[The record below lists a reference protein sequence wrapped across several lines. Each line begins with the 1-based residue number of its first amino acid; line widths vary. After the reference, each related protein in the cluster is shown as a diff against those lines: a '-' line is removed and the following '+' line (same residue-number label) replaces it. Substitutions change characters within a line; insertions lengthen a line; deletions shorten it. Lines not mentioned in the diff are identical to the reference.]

1 MNIHVI
7 GTVNGEVN
15 EGMRNIA
22 THISRAFEKE
32 HTVIY
37 SGLRQLP
44 KIVFDS
50 KKADV
55 TIIFAW
61 ADKRIYELVRAVSAI
76 CTNVWVVLVQKPA
89 EEFFELTRD
98 NPLGCSY
105 LYIFDDDV
113 KGLNV
118 AEGKT
123 IRRFSVGINTEKFV
137 PPAGIDVGELKKKYG
152 FDPELPLLLHVGHC
166 SGGRGLEDF
175 LQIKNAQRLIIASG
189 MFEDEALV
197 KALEDD
203 GVTIMSGYLENVEE
217 IFQMSDAYLF
227 PTRSSDNVISIPLSV
242 MEALACGVPVI
253 GYRSFVN
260 FSGIGCADGAVSFI
274 DSPEEIDAILPDV
287 IAKRLP
293 RQWLQLRLPAHLAP
307 ARSLLTK
314 TWRRTY
320 TVRRSRMR
328 IPLTSR
334 NPLESLSRR
343 GNTIL
348 KKTWSRKYTVRP
360 KLSDK
365 P

>member
-113 KGLNV
+113 NGLNV

-123 IRRFSVGINTEKFV
+123 IRRFSIGINTEKFV

-197 KALEDD
+197 KTLEDD

-287 IAKRLP
+287 IAKKSCESMLKN
-293 RQWLQLRLPAHLAP
+293 
-307 ARSLLTK
+307 TG
-314 TWRRTY
+314 TWDDAANEILG
-320 TVRRSRMR
+320 VISQ
-328 IPLTSR
+328 
-334 NPLESLSRR
+334 ES
-343 GNTIL
+343 
-348 KKTWSRKYTVRP
+348 
-360 KLSDK
+360 
-365 P
+365 